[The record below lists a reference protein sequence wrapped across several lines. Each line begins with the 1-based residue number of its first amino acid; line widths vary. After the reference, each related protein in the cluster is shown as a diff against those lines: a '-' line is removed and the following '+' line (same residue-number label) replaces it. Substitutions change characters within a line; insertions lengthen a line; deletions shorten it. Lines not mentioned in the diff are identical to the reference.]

1 MGWLAVTNK
10 RILCYTYRKRQI
22 NISVD
27 DPKIANIY
35 ISTPS
40 DEKLTISFESS
51 VFREG
56 WKGIIEFKFKT
67 EKAKLFFH
75 ALSAIGA
82 QQLHKEGQAISFG
95 I

>member
-1 MGWLAVTNK
+1 M
-10 RILCYTYRKRQI
+10 
-22 NISVD
+22 
-27 DPKIANIY
+27 
-35 ISTPS
+35 
-40 DEKLTISFESS
+40 
-51 VFREG
+51 EG
-56 WKGIIEFKFKT
+56 DNEFKFKT